1 MPDVRGLAI
10 RRALTR
16 LALLHLDVAI
26 QGSGV
31 VVSQDP
37 GPREQVRERT
47 RVLIRCEARNLSLI
61 TAN

>member
-1 MPDVRGLAI
+1 MPDVRGESI

-16 LALLHLDVAI
+16 LAVLRLDVAI

-31 VVSQDP
+31 VIAQDP
-37 GPREQVRERT
+37 QPREQVRAGT
-47 RVLIRCEARNLSLI
+47 RVLIRCEPRNLSLV